1 MLDTVLKPFTSL
13 VSRMKYGQK
22 FMFISILFL
31 APIIYLFTTWAVEQQ
46 NNINY
51 MKGEV
56 VGIAQ
61 IEAVWP
67 LAIQI
72 QQHRGL
78 VSDYLN
84 GNTTLLSN
92 IQAKQAEI
100 EGLINNIDQQFNKEQ
115 YPQSYKYF
123 QSIVSQ
129 WGQLEVTYDQY
140 LEAESYNMHSD
151 LVKEVLVAI
160 KLVSDESYLTLD
172 TEIDTYYMMQLL
184 VNDLPIL
191 IETTGVIRGKGN
203 AALITKQLSE
213 DAYLQLQLRKA
224 SSQDASNELA
234 NKISRLETSYPG
246 KYKELLEELAAVHT
260 LSGNYITLLDQEIL
274 KATSFTMSNENYYNK
289 GAAAIEEM
297 SKAYVLLGENMTEQL
312 ATRIDDSIFS
322 RNVTLS
328 IMIVIFLFI
337 MLIYLS
343 FYRNV
348 IETVRNLKDRAEAMA
363 EGDFSQHIVLNTRD
377 ELRQVG
383 EAFNS
388 MQQAMSVVLDN
399 NQTIA
404 QTTLHSSS
412 QLATIAHESSM
423 AMKQVAES
431 VQLVSDG
438 TVRQTRTT
446 SETAKAMNEMAIGV
460 SRIAEAASEVAFV
473 AVRANENALLGDQQ
487 LTETV
492 KQMDSIKKS
501 QDLSAGVVRRL
512 EEHSSQISKIIDAI
526 MDIAAQTKLLAL
538 NANIEAARAGE
549 YGRGFTVVA
558 QEVGK
563 LAEETTTSGK
573 SISQLL
579 GEIRG
584 LVNENVEAM
593 KSMQLETN
601 SGLEFLH
608 RSKNTIDRIL
618 TDIIIVSGQIQDVSA
633 TSEEMSAEMQE
644 VTSSIAEVAHISEL
658 NSNEAETM
666 AAAAEEQL
674 ASMEQIEY
682 SAQELKQISAQLQ
695 DDLSKFVLQPKAKKE

>member
-1 MLDTVLKPFTSL
+1 MLDTLLKPFTSL

-22 FMFISILFL
+22 FIFISILFL
-31 APIIYLFTTWAVEQQ
+31 APIIYLFTTWVVEQQ
-46 NNINY
+46 REINY
-51 MKGEV
+51 LQGEQ
-56 VGIAQ
+56 VGIEQ
-61 IEAVWP
+61 IEQVWP

-84 GNTTLLSN
+84 DNTTLLAN
-92 IQAKQAEI
+92 IKAKQVEI
-100 EGLINNIDQQFNKEQ
+100 KQLIDRINLQFNKEK
-115 YPQSYKYF
+115 YPQSYKQF
-123 QSIVSQ
+123 QSIVSK
-129 WGQLEVTYDQY
+129 WSQLELTYDQY
-140 LEAESYNMHSD
+140 PEAESYDLHSD
-151 LVKEVLVAI
+151 LVKEVLAAI
-160 KLVSDESYLTLD
+160 TLLSDESYLTLD
-172 TEIDTYYMMQLL
+172 TQIDTYYMMRLL
-184 VNDLPIL
+184 VDDLPVL

-203 AALITKQLSE
+203 AALITKQLSN
-213 DAYLQLQLRKA
+213 DAYLQLQLRK
-224 SSQDASNELA
+224 SISQGASNELV
-234 NKISRLETSYPG
+234 NTISRLDNSHPG
-246 KYKELLEELAAVHT
+246 KYKELLDQLANVYT
-260 LSGNYITLLDQEIL
+260 LSNNYIALLDHEIL
-274 KATSFTMSNENYYNK
+274 EADSYKISNEDYYNQ

-297 SKAYVLLGENMTEQL
+297 SKGYVLLGKNMTEQL
-312 ATRIDDSIFS
+312 QTRIDSSTSS
-322 RNVTLS
+322 RNMALS
-328 IMIVIFLFI
+328 VMIVIFLLI
-337 MLIYLS
+337 MLIYVS

-348 IETVRNLKDRAEAMA
+348 IETVRNLKERAEAMA
-363 EGDFSQHIVLNTRD
+363 EGDFSQDIVLNTKD

-388 MQQAMSVVLDN
+388 MQYAMSIVLEN
-399 NQTIA
+399 NQGIA
-404 QTTLHSSS
+404 KTTFHSSS
-412 QLATIAHESSM
+412 QLAIIAQESST

-431 VQLVSDG
+431 VQHVSDG

-460 SRIAEAASEVAFV
+460 SRIAEAASEVALV
-473 AVRANENALLGDQQ
+473 AVRASENALLGDQQ

-512 EEHSSQISKIIDAI
+512 EEHSAQISKIIDAI
-526 MDIAAQTKLLAL
+526 MDIASQTKLLAL

-573 SISQLL
+573 SISELL

-601 SGLEFLH
+601 SGLESVH

-618 TDIIIVSGQIQDVSA
+618 EDIKIVSGQIQDVSA

-682 SAQELKQISAQLQ
+682 SAKELKQMSAQLQ
-695 DDLSKFVLQPKAKKE
+695 DDLSKFILQSTEK